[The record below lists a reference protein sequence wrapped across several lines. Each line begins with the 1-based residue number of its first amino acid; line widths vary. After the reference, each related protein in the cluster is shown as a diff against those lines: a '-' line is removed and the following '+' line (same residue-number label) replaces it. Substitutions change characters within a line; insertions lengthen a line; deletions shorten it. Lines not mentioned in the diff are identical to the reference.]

1 MLELAHELLAQQS
14 LPHDPTLGVRARCP
28 DCSLDHGRP
37 TLFGDADAPS
47 RVQVSVAHSGLVT
60 VAAAALDCAVGV
72 DVEHQP
78 SAERL
83 AAITMVASSGAAVG
97 AARGAARA
105 DPLLHWLRIEAVVKA
120 DGRGLR
126 VDPRD
131 VRVTPSGFGRAI
143 ATIDGDDRVYVVD
156 EVDIRPDYRVCIAI
170 PR

>member
-1 MLELAHELLAQQS
+1 MLELAHELLAEQS
-14 LPHDPTLGVRARCP
+14 LPHDPTLAVRARCP

-37 TLFGDADAPS
+37 TLFGDADAVS

-60 VAAAALDCAVGV
+60 VAAAALDCAIGV

-78 SAERL
+78 TAERL
-83 AAITMVASSGAAVG
+83 AAIPMVASS
-97 AARGAARA
+97 GAARA

-131 VRVTPSGFGRAI
+131 VRVTPRGVGRAI
-143 ATIDGDDRVYVVD
+143 ATIVGDDRVYVVD
-156 EVDIRPDYRVCIAI
+156 EVDIHPDYRVCIAI